1 MNTVKLLLS
10 LCIMSL
16 FVNGYAADPPPR
28 ERMWEFLIND
38 RVMEYPLKTENLF
51 RLAVYTEL
59 KGHYVPSQDALN
71 LEFGTLAS
79 LQFFEGHCLLKTFD
93 GQMYSISQGNSP
105 SVQSESLDASLDELF
120 DRMPLLNDASGNPE
134 VIAHVD
140 DHLSR
145 KNLEPFDKLF
155 LRHLLVHYGRY
166 NAELDAV
173 EFHSDWLTS
182 DGTTSEVSAPLRIR
196 LDSRI
201 LRGFYLN
208 SGGTVY
214 VEDVPRTVAYATG
227 EEYGHNVT
235 AFKVFM
241 EELLVRSVQYVVQE
255 DTRREPVASSR
266 RPSGPLPVG
275 YANHAAKKS
284 SESLSTEGVEGL
296 YVPEKWMNL
305 MLGVLRARNIN
316 IGDHDVIKYFVEEDY
331 FDKLFLL
338 MLPEEKERAQA
349 YLRRNNLAAQP

>member
-1 MNTVKLLLS
+1 MNTTKLFFS
-10 LCIMSL
+10 LCMMSL
-16 FVNGYAADPPPR
+16 LFNGFAADPPPR
-28 ERMWEFLIND
+28 ERMWEFLINE

-59 KGHYVPSQDALN
+59 KGHYLPSQDALN
-71 LEFGTLAS
+71 LEFGTLGR

-93 GQMYSISQGNSP
+93 GQVF
-105 SVQSESLDASLDELF
+105 SVERGTAPTIASESLDASLDELF
-120 DRMPLLNDASGNPE
+120 DRMPLLNDATGNPE

-140 DHLSR
+140 AHLSR

-155 LRHLLVHYGRY
+155 LRHLLVHYGKY
-166 NAELDAV
+166 NAALDAV
-173 EFHSDWLTS
+173 EFHSDWLA
-182 DGTTSEVSAPLRIR
+182 GSEEAVNAPLKIR

-214 VEDVPRTVAYATG
+214 VEDVSRTVAYATG

-241 EELLVRSVQYVVQE
+241 EDLLVRSVQYVVQE
-255 DTRREPVASSR
+255 DTRREPIQVTR

-275 YANHAAKKS
+275 YASQAPQAG
-284 SESLSTEGVEGL
+284 EGLSTEGVEGL
-296 YVPEKWMNL
+296 YLPQRWMNL
-305 MLGVLRARNIN
+305 MLGVLRAKNIN
-316 IGDHDVIKYFVEEDY
+316 IGDEDVIKYFVKEEY
-331 FDKLFLL
+331 FNELYLL
-338 MLPEEKERAQA
+338 LLPEEREQVER
-349 YLRRNNLAAQP
+349 YLSRHNLVIQP